1 MGGGKCPN
9 CKININMLSE
19 EDGTIDRNITNW
31 LKDTRI
37 AGCPEP
43 GCKESE
49 KEMTYEKF
57 IFHLT

>member
-1 MGGGKCPN
+1 
-9 CKININMLSE
+9 MLSE

-37 AGCPEP
+37 ADCPEP